1 MLTKKNLTLT
11 KKTNKKSN
19 KKSNKKTNKPKTQ
32 KGGLLNKKKPSV
44 YKNISYKKSKTGF
57 SIPEL
62 KCPVCKNNLF
72 KLRRMKLATRLKGF
86 LLNTNFFD
94 NTFKEFTCVSCGK
107 VEFYSDRLNF
117 TTSKK

>member
-1 MLTKKNLTLT
+1 MLTKKHLTLT
-11 KKTNKKSN
+11 KKTNKNSN
-19 KKSNKKTNKPKTQ
+19 KNTNKSKTQ
-32 KGGLLNKKKPSV
+32 KGGVFSKTPSV
-44 YKNISYKKSKTGF
+44 YKNISYKKSKNGF

-72 KLRRMKLATRLKGF
+72 KLRRMKLATRAKGF
-86 LLNTNFFD
+86 LLDTDFFD

>member
-1 MLTKKNLTLT
+1 MISKKHLTLT
-11 KKTNKKSN
+11 KTNKKSN
-19 KKSNKKTNKPKTQ
+19 KKTDNPKTQ

-44 YKNISYKKSKTGF
+44 YKYISYKKSKTGF

-62 KCPVCKNNLF
+62 KCPICKSNLF
-72 KLRRMKLATRLKGF
+72 KLRRMKLATRAKG
-86 LLNTNFFD
+86 LLLDTDFFD

-117 TTSKK
+117 TKSKN